1 MLREHGYLVNERNKT
16 LYSDD
21 KDVSGDT
28 DSGEWVEVT
37 DFDTGQKKKVRKMK
51 SI

>member
-21 KDVSGDT
+21 KDVSDDT

-37 DFDTGQKKKVRKMK
+37 DFNTGQKKKVGKMK